1 MNWPV
6 VKLGEVCEF
15 KYGKSLAAGQRDGGE
30 FPVYGSNGIVGGHSK
45 PLTSGP
51 TIVVG
56 RKGSFGEVAY
66 SSGSCWP
73 IDTTYYIDSSSTNAD
88 LRWLSYRLAGLGLTS
103 LNRAA
108 AVPGLNREDAYR
120 QELLLPPLDEQRRI
134 AAILDQAD
142 ALQQSRQK
150 LLAAI
155 PELTASLF
163 AEMYYSERTDWVEF
177 GEALSTAEV
186 FTDGDWVESK
196 DQDPQGG
203 VRLTQLA
210 DVGDGIWLNR
220 SSRFLTVEK
229 AKELRCTFLA
239 ADDILV
245 ARMPDPLGRACI
257 FPGDVRPCV
266 TVVDVCVIRP
276 DPRVHEPTWLMA
288 AINSAKFR
296 TQLAQFATGTTRSR
310 ISRRNLG
317 KLFIPDVPVTEQR
330 RFADAVGQIKQFE
343 DSALRASRRYDELRS
358 SLRATAFAGQL

>member
-1 MNWPV
+1 MVSQAEYRRPAV
-6 VKLGEVCEF
+6 VLSSIGARCGKCFLAEGEWT
-15 KYGKSLAAGQRDGGE
+15 SLANTQLILPDLDRVDPRFLWYQLDDESRWHRSGTGQP
-30 FPVYGSNGIVGGHSK
+30 FIK
-45 PLTSGP
+45 PSD
-51 TIVVG
+51 VKSHQV
-56 RKGSFGEVAY
+56 
-66 SSGSCWP
+66 WM
-73 IDTTYYIDSSSTNAD
+73 
-88 LRWLSYRLAGLGLTS
+88 
-103 LNRAA
+103 
-108 AVPGLNREDAYR
+108 
-120 QELLLPPLDEQRRI
+120 PPLDEQRRI